1 MIINRIYGVVSAL
14 IVAVYFVAVLGVGEA
29 YSQQYPY
36 GTDNQSREQYERE
49 RAREEGRR
57 EGQREEQERNRD
69 DYRNESNQY
78 RGGDCNVQWDSCVRD
93 CNTIRNA
100 NRRMTCV
107 GNCNNALERCNKR

>member
-1 MIINRIYGVVSAL
+1 MFTHRIYGVVSAL
-14 IVAVYFVAVLGVGEA
+14 FLTLYLAVGLDGSAA

-36 GTDNQSREQYERE
+36 GTDRQTREQYERE

-69 DYRNESNQY
+69 DYRNESSQY
-78 RGGDCNVQWDSCVRD
+78 RGGNCNVQWDSCVRD

-100 NRRMTCV
+100 NQRMTCV
-107 GNCNNALERCNKR
+107 GNCNKELERCNKR

>member
-14 IVAVYFVAVLGVGEA
+14 IVAVYFVAVLGVGAA
-29 YSQQYPY
+29 YSQQYPC

-69 DYRNESNQY
+69 NYRNESNQY
-78 RGGDCNVQWDSCVRD
+78 RGGDCMCSGTLACGIAILFATPIGV
-93 CNTIRNA
+93 
-100 NRRMTCV
+100 
-107 GNCNNALERCNKR
+107 